1 MSETKTE
8 TPIATSTSLVAQ
20 MEQRL
25 NGGARAFFDRFREFS
40 GKQKMGMLASVVVLV
55 AAVGGIFWLAFK
67 PDMRVLLSGLEARDA
82 QQVEQELGAA
92 GISFEVSPDGTSIR
106 VAASDLNKARLE
118 VAGKGLPSTGRLGF
132 AIFDKPNW
140 VGSEFDERVN
150 YQRALEGELEQ
161 TIGSLDSVQTARVHL
176 VLPHDSLFT
185 EEQRAAKASVML
197 KLRRH
202 LSDDEAA
209 SIRNLVAGAVD
220 TLRPDQVTLVDADG
234 RQSLGPKSAEAEQAA
249 YEQALTDKLMA
260 TLEPIAGEGN
270 VRASVTADFDSG
282 SEDDVDETYD
292 PANVATLSMQ
302 RMDAN
307 AGGQAQPAGV
317 PGTAS
322 NAPNVKTPVYP
333 QQTTPAQNTHQE
345 SGTYA
350 VSKHVHHH
358 LQGPGRVRRI
368 TAAILI
374 NDREVTGPSMK
385 KILWQPRTADEMRQL
400 QLLAQATV
408 GFDTQRGDQV
418 TVENLSFL
426 TNGGEPQPSVAS
438 RLMDHAGGP
447 AVVLRV
453 GLLAIAFFFGLI
465 FIIRPV
471 LKQMQQWTSPVHTLA
486 AVGGNG
492 EPAALTA
499 VAGERPVLDHTEALT
514 AERKQ
519 THAQEVFDQVAAY
532 VRKEPAQSTRLL
544 QSWLH
549 TADDD

>member
-8 TPIATSTSLVAQ
+8 VPAATSTSLVAQ
-20 MEQRL
+20 MEQRIH
-25 NGGARAFFDRFREFS
+25 GGAHAFFDRMGQFTS
-40 GKQKMGMLASVVVLV
+40 KQKLGMLASVVVLL
-55 AAVGGIFWLAFK
+55 AAAGGLFWLIFK
-67 PDMRVLLSGLEARDA
+67 PDMRVLLSGLEAKDA

-92 GISFEVSPDGTSIR
+92 GINFEVSPDGASIR

-118 VAGKGLPSTGRLGF
+118 VAGNGLPSTRRRGF
-132 AIFDKPNW
+132 AISDKPN
-140 VGSEFDERVN
+140 GAGAEFDERVN

-161 TIGSLDSVQTARVHL
+161 TIGSLGSVQSARVHL

-202 LSDDEAA
+202 LSEDEAA

-249 YEQALTDKLMA
+249 YEQALTDKLLA

-282 SEDDVDETYD
+282 SEDDLDETYD
-292 PANVATLSMQ
+292 PTNVATLTMQ

-307 AGGQAQPAGV
+307 AGGQTQPAGV

-322 NAPNVKTPVYP
+322 NAPNVKKPVYP
-333 QQTTPAQNTHQE
+333 EQTSPAQTTHQE

-374 NDREVTGPSMK
+374 NDRQVTAANGK
-385 KILWQPRTADEMRQL
+385 KIVWQPRTAEELHQL

-426 TNGGEPQPSVAS
+426 TNGGETTPSLTN
-438 RLMDHAGGP
+438 RLMD
-447 AVVLRV
+447 RV
-453 GLLAIAFFFGLI
+453 GGSAVALRMALLAIAFLFGLI
-465 FIIRPV
+465 FIVRPI
-471 LKQMQQWTSPVHTLA
+471 LKQMQQWTTPVRAVVA
-486 AVGGNG
+486 ASVNG

-499 VAGERPVLDHTEALT
+499 VAGERPVLDQTEELVV
-514 AERKQ
+514 ERKQ
-519 THAQEVFDQVAAY
+519 QHAQIIFDQVAGY
-532 VRKEPAQSTRLL
+532 VRKEPVQSVRLL
-544 QSWLH
+544 QAWLY
-549 TADDD
+549 TGEE